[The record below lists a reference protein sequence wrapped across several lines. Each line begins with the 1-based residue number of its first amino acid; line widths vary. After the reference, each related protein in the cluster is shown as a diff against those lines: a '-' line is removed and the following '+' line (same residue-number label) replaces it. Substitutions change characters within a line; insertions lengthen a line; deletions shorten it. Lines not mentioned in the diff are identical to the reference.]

1 MLRKLL
7 FLLFCLVTA
16 PVIAVAQS
24 STPENDFQF
33 WSDTSFSKPLTLAA
47 DGRTELLS
55 LNFGTT
61 IRMFNDATRPA
72 DRRLSIGLER
82 RLTGRFSIG
91 SGYVFRSSNQ
101 TGAETET
108 EHRVRIDGNAK
119 FEIGELGIRLR
130 SRVEHLM
137 KVNDS
142 DTTRFRQRI
151 LMSHPVK
158 VRGREIFSP
167 FGSAEIFYDLS
178 VTRLTRDELIL
189 GVTRKINSSF
199 SIEPIIGL
207 RRNRS
212 SSFRNVGIVGIN
224 LKFNLPK

>member
-1 MLRKLL
+1 MLNNLL
-7 FLLFCLVTA
+7 LLLLVLVIT
-16 PVIAVAQS
+16 PVIAAAQS

-33 WSDTSFSKPLTLAA
+33 WSDTSFSKPLTFAT
-47 DGRTELLS
+47 DGRRELLS

-61 IRMFNDATRPA
+61 IRIFNDATRPA
-72 DRRLSIGLER
+72 DRRLSIGLAR
-82 RLTGRFSIG
+82 RLTERFSIG
-91 SGYVFRSSNQ
+91 SGYMFRSSNQ

-108 EHRVRIDGNAK
+108 EHRVRIDGNAR
-119 FEIGELGIRLR
+119 FEVGDLGIRLR

-151 LMSHPVK
+151 SLSHPVK
-158 VRGREIFSP
+158 VRGSEIFSP

-178 VTRLTRDELIL
+178 DTRLARDEFIL

-199 SIEPIIGL
+199 SIEPIIGI

-212 SSFRNVGIVGIN
+212 SSFRNVGIAGMN